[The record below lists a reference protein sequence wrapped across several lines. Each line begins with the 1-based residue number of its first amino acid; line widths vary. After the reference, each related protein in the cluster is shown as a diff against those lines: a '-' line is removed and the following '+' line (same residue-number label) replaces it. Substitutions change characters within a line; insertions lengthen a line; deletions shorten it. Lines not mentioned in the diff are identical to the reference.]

1 MKLKALIVDDEY
13 PARKELRFLL
23 NAFDNVEVVGE
34 ATNAQEALTLIK
46 ALDYSILFLDIEMP
60 GMSGLELG
68 AYIKEL
74 ENPPCVVFVS
84 AYDEYAIKAFEV
96 DAVDY
101 LLKPVDEKR
110 LGQAIKKITKRIQN
124 KQQNGA
130 ANQAPTMESGDSN
143 SAEKGLKE
151 EKNDLEVRSGI
162 RGEANGK
169 QAGIKIDRIP
179 AEKQG
184 KTVLVNEADV
194 IYAFTE
200 QDYVYI
206 KTFTDKLI
214 TRFTLK
220 ELEARLNSTMFFRTH
235 RCYIVNLH
243 KVKEIVPFF
252 NGTYTLIVEDGQKSE
267 VPVSRAQAKKLKK
280 ILGM

>member
-1 MKLKALIVDDEY
+1 MKLKALILDDEY

-23 NAFDNVEVVGE
+23 GQFEDIEVVGE
-34 ATNAQEALTLIK
+34 ATNGQEALTLIK
-46 ALDYSILFLDIEMP
+46 ALDYSVIFLDIEMP
-60 GMSGLELG
+60 GMNGLELG
-68 AYIKEL
+68 RLIQEL

-84 AYDEYAIKAFEV
+84 AYDEYAVKAFEV

-101 LLKPVDEKR
+101 LLKPFDEKR
-110 LGQAIKKITKRIQN
+110 LGLAIQKIRKAIQTKGKK
-124 KQQNGA
+124 
-130 ANQAPTMESGDSN
+130 GD
-143 SAEKGLKE
+143 EKEDGTEINLREGKE
-151 EKNDLEVRSGI
+151 EQE
-162 RGEANGK
+162 K
-169 QAGIKIDRIP
+169 QAREQKQEKEQKQKGIKIDRVP

-184 KTVLVNEADV
+184 KTILINEAD
-194 IYAFTE
+194 IICAFTE
-200 QDYVYI
+200 KDYVYV
-206 KTFTDKLI
+206 KTFNDKMI

-252 NGTYTLIVEDGQKSE
+252 NGTYTLVVEDSQKSE
-267 VPVSRAQAKKLKK
+267 IPVSRAQAKKLKK

>member
-23 NAFDNVEVVGE
+23 NKFDNIEVVGE

-60 GMSGLELG
+60 GMNGLEVG
-68 AYIKEL
+68 ARVQEMP
-74 ENPPCVVFVS
+74 NPPHVVFVT
-84 AYDEYAIKAFEV
+84 AYDEYAVRAFEV
-96 DAVDY
+96 NAVDY
-101 LLKPVDEKR
+101 ILKPFDEKR
-110 LGQAIKKITKRIQN
+110 LTQTINKIVKIN
-124 KQQNGA
+124 QQKAHTTEDSPEDQPVISPEGA
-130 ANQAPTMESGDSN
+130 A
-143 SAEKGLKE
+143 K
-151 EKNDLEVRSGI
+151 
-162 RGEANGK
+162 
-169 QAGIKIDRIP
+169 AGQKPQHIKIDRIP

-184 KTVLVNEADV
+184 KTILVNESDI

-206 KTFTDKLI
+206 KTYSDKLF

-220 ELEARLNSTMFFRTH
+220 ELESRLNPSIFFRTH
-235 RCYIVNLH
+235 RCYLANLH
-243 KVKEIVPFF
+243 KVKEIIPFF
-252 NGTYTLIVEDGQKSE
+252 NGTYTLIVEDNEKSE
-267 VPVSRAQAKKLKK
+267 VPVSRAQAKKLRK